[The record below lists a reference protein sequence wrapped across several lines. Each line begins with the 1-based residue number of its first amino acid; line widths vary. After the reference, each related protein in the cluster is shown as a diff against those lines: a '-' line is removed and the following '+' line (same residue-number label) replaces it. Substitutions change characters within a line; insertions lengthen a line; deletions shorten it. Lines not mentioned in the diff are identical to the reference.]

1 MARGA
6 GGREMKKIAVLMLAA
21 AIACAL
27 CGCGGAQVVV
37 RHTGLPS
44 TIPVP
49 SGYVPDERV
58 PYEVVYGDDG
68 VDVILHFL
76 REAEE

>member
-1 MARGA
+1 
-6 GGREMKKIAVLMLAA
+6 MKKIAVLMLAA

-27 CGCGGAQVVV
+27 CGCDRGAQVVV
-37 RHTGLPS
+37 HYTGPR

-68 VDVILHFL
+68 VDVIIHFL

>member
-1 MARGA
+1 
-6 GGREMKKIAVLMLAA
+6 MKKIAVLMLAA

-27 CGCGGAQVVV
+27 CGCGGAQVDV
-37 RHTGLPS
+37 HYKGLPR

>member
-1 MARGA
+1 
-6 GGREMKKIAVLMLAA
+6 MKKIAVLVLAA

-27 CGCGGAQVVV
+27 CGCYQGARVVV
-37 RHTGLPS
+37 YHTGLPS
-44 TIPVP
+44 QIPVP